1 MTSQSRGHYKLIK
14 NSKNIK
20 PWKISFV
27 CARDHV
33 CQNRG
38 DLEVVEKIIAF
49 RRGHITTSGADL
61 TADKY
66 EVLGSTPMKVRES
79 TKTSGAGT
87 RDKVGTRFN
96 LGAV

>member
-1 MTSQSRGHYKLIK
+1 MLAYSCFRVVGLFLE
-14 NSKNIK
+14 
-20 PWKISFV
+20 PFV
-27 CARDHV
+27 DV
-33 CQNRG
+33 
-38 DLEVVEKIIAF
+38 
-49 RRGHITTSGADL
+49 DL

-96 LGAV
+96 IGAV